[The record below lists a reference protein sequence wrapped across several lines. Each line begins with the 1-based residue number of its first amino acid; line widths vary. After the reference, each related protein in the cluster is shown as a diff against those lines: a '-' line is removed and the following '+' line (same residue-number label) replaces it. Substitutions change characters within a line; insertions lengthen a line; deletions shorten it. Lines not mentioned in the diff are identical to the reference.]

1 MTFFEDQLEQGIF
14 EICYCKNCN
23 NTIWPPKE
31 ICQMCHGEI
40 NWKASMNVGKIV
52 EFSKK
57 ESRYF
62 GLIEIDDGIKILGD
76 ISCSSEPKIG
86 QSVKMNVSFHNKP
99 HYSFIVKNN

>member
-1 MTFFEDQLEQGIF
+1 MTFFEDQLEQGVF
-14 EICYCKNCN
+14 QICYCKNCN

-31 ICQMCHGEI
+31 ICQMCHGKI

-62 GLIEIDDGIKILGD
+62 GLVEI
-76 ISCSSEPKIG
+76 
-86 QSVKMNVSFHNKP
+86 F
-99 HYSFIVKNN
+99 